1 MSLMCAD
8 PESVMAS
15 SVHADGVVHDTT
27 RFGHAVFD
35 RYVHVVNV
43 IEYIQIVN
51 TRKRLSY

>member
-27 RFGHAVFD
+27 RFGHALFD

-51 TRKRLSY
+51 TRTRLSY